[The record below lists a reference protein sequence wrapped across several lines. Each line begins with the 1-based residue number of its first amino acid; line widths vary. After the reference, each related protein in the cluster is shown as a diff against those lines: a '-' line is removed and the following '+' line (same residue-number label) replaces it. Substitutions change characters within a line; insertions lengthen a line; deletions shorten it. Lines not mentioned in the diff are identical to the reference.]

1 MPARYLMVCF
11 IGLVDLS
18 SLVTIPPGMDHSIRT
33 DGSKASVMWIPSM
46 YSLQRRFPWAKSRL
60 KLPSEFALDQHGVSG
75 RQYPTEVGY
84 IDFLCKDRSDGA
96 FVVIELKRGRT
107 SDVVVGQ
114 TQRYMGWVKRN
125 LESSAPVYGLIIANE
140 IDNKPHY
147 ALDVATNISAR
158 QYRVQFELVEP
169 EADFA
174 R

>member
-1 MPARYLMVCF
+1 
-11 IGLVDLS
+11 
-18 SLVTIPPGMDHSIRT
+18 
-33 DGSKASVMWIPSM
+33 MWIPSM

-60 KLPSEFALDQHGVSG
+60 KLPSEFALEQHLEEFMERNWGRIDFGRPLEIWLDEHGVSG